1 MSELTATPVLVR
13 PGADVRTRL
22 RREPGRVVGPC
33 RCAGTGQEGVAVEGP
48 PGAFTYYTLEAFSRI
63 FEVPSDSVQ
72 RTRPEEAA
80 VPGRAAGYRSQG
92 GGY

>member
-1 MSELTATPVLVR
+1 VSELTATTVLVR
-13 PGADVRTRL
+13 PGADVRTRF
-22 RREPGRVVGPC
+22 RHEPGRVVGPC
-33 RCAGTGQEGVAVEGP
+33 RHAGTGQEGVAVEGP

-63 FEVPSDSVQ
+63 FEPSDFVQ
-72 RTRPEEAA
+72 QTRPEEAA

>member
-1 MSELTATPVLVR
+1 VSELTATPVLVR

-22 RREPGRVVGPC
+22 RHEPGRVVGPC
-33 RCAGTGQEGVAVEGP
+33 HHQGTGQDGVCVEGP

-63 FEVPSDSVQ
+63 FEPSDFAQ
-72 RTRPEEAA
+72 QTRPEGAAA
-80 VPGRAAGYRSQG
+80 VPGRAAGYESQG